1 MEKSRLYESYYILRS
16 DLQDEELKKSI
27 LDLKRKFDDLAIG
40 IKKFEEIGVKNLAYA
55 VKEHKQGY
63 FISVEFRATPDE
75 LVELERYCRIK
86 DDILKYCVL
95 KKYNRRAN

>member
-16 DLQDEELKKSI
+16 DLKDEELKKSI

-40 IKKFEEIGVKNLAYA
+40 IKKFEEIGVKNLAYE
-55 VKEHKQGY
+55 VMKHKQGY
-63 FISVEFRATPDE
+63 FICVEFRATTDE
-75 LVELERYCRIK
+75 LVELERYCRIT

-95 KKYNRRAN
+95 KKYNRRTN

>member
-27 LDLKRKFDDLAIG
+27 LDLKRTFEDLNLG
-40 IKKFEEIGVKNLAYA
+40 IKKFDEIGVKNLAYE
-55 VKEHKQGY
+55 VMHHKQGY
-63 FISVEFRATPDE
+63 FISVEFRATADE
-75 LVELERYCRIK
+75 LVELERYCRIT
-86 DDILKYCVL
+86 DNILKYCIL

>member
-1 MEKSRLYESYYILRS
+1 MERSRLYESYYILNI
-16 DLQDEELKKSI
+16 DLTDEELKKSI
-27 LDLKRKFDDLAIG
+27 LDLKRRFDDLSIG
-40 IKKFEEIGVKNLAYA
+40 IRKFEEIGIKNLAYA

-75 LVELERYCRIK
+75 LVELERYCRIT
-86 DDILKYCVL
+86 DNILKYCTL

>member
-27 LDLKRKFDDLAIG
+27 LDLKRRFDDLSIGVKKFDEIG
-40 IKKFEEIGVKNLAYA
+40 IKNLAYE
-55 VKEHKQGY
+55 VMKHTKGY
-63 FISVEFRATPDE
+63 FISVEFRATAEE